1 MYDDFNGL
9 VIEMLILADAIK
21 SHYPT
26 YVNLVT
32 DEDHFKK
39 HCYFRLILICMAVKK
54 ISQFPIYVN
63 LVTNGITFYR
73 ELTPCSSECASSSGI
88 KNVKFYTFLK

>member
-39 HCYFRLILICMAVKK
+39 HCCFRLILKG
-54 ISQFPIYVN
+54 QFTHQTYGLN
-63 LVTNGITFYR
+63 R
-73 ELTPCSSECASSSGI
+73 
-88 KNVKFYTFLK
+88 